1 MQVTTIRD
9 SQPGPDAEIVAR
21 ILQGDETAVAQLV
34 QAWWPLMER
43 VARSYVGSSGVA
55 TEVVQDAWMAALGGL
70 HRFEGRSSL
79 RTWMFRILINR
90 ARTRGAREA
99 RQVPFSS
106 LGGADMDPVVDPTQ
120 LGQGEFWAHQ
130 RDPWNGSTP
139 EELLGSK
146 QSMDHIQAAI
156 ATLPPNQR
164 DVIHLRHVEGMDSA
178 DVCELL
184 GISEVNQRVR
194 LHRAR
199 TRLREALAA

>member
-1 MQVTTIRD
+1 MQAIDTAGNTT
-9 SQPGPDAEIVAR
+9 SNDADLVAR
-21 ILQGDETAVAQLV
+21 ILDGDEAAVAGLV
-34 QAWWPLMER
+34 RQWWPLMER
-43 VARSYVGSSGVA
+43 VARTYVGNSGVA
-55 TEVVQDAWMAALGGL
+55 TEVVQDAWMAALAGL
-70 HRFEGRSSL
+70 PRFEGRSSL

-106 LGGADMDPVVDPTQ
+106 LGGEDNDPVVDPTQ
-120 LGQGEFWAHQ
+120 LGQQEFWAHQ

-146 QSMDHIQAAI
+146 QSMDDIQRAI
-156 ATLPPNQR
+156 DTLPSNQR
-164 DVIHLRHVEGMDSA
+164 DVMYLRHIEGMDSA
-178 DVCELL
+178 DVCDML

-199 TRLREALAA
+199 TRLRTALAA